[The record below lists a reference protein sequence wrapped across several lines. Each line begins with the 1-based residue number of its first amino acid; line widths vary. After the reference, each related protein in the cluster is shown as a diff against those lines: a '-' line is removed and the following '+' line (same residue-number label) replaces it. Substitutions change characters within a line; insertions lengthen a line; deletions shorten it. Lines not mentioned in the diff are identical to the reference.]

1 MIGKTISRY
10 PIVEKLGI
18 AVSASA
24 LVVAFI
30 WTWPLINWWLE
41 QVRSAAES
49 ITFLTG

>member
-10 PIVEKLGI
+10 HIVEKLGI

-24 LVVAFI
+24 LVVALI
-30 WTWPLINWWLE
+30 GTWHLINRWLE
-41 QVRSAAES
+41 NVRSAAES